1 MQCGSSCCVNGFLF
15 FIVYSDE
22 VNAAFCPEISLDP
35 EKLFFTLW
43 CIQSYV
49 LQDWHSHWGGCPDK
63 CVFISP
69 RLFIWEAKW
78 KELLCLHMPD
88 VVANKFCLLGI

>member
-35 EKLFFTLW
+35 EKLFFLIFGAYRVTF
-43 CIQSYV
+43 CRIGIPTGEVV
-49 LQDWHSHWGGCPDK
+49 LTSVCLDLQGC
-63 CVFISP
+63 
-69 RLFIWEAKW
+69 
-78 KELLCLHMPD
+78 
-88 VVANKFCLLGI
+88 